1 MFIGFKDAFI
11 ALGNKAPLI
20 VSDSISLADL
30 VNVIIGAI
38 INVFLAFDGNLG
50 EISAYD
56 AALTLAHDTTF
67 DVDGDLTCV
76 WMDQHYNW
84 GGVTFRN
91 CCDESLSLAVNLIA
105 NVLHSFFDLVL
116 FSGFDFEA
124 L

>member
-84 GGVTFRN
+84 GFVTKKRTRPAGHLKGHPL
-91 CCDESLSLAVNLIA
+91 CVCA
-105 NVLHSFFDLVL
+105 LH
-116 FSGFDFEA
+116 
-124 L
+124 